1 MRNRGARRAGIWSH
15 YSTRGIAIFAVLSS
29 ILVSSLPSAAS
40 AVDTAP
46 PGVPVG
52 QPTSDDSE
60 KVGDDIPEERRSE
73 VLGSG
78 WQSSDDVAWT
88 LTGDSSGLSVLVA
101 DIGDGYR
108 WRQVAKLS
116 VGSFETDRWIGN
128 ACLTGDSRS
137 LAVVFAPRSFAN
149 SDTLFE
155 RGAFAAVVN
164 IATGTTTHLKGGVS
178 LAYFNPGCG
187 RGNHAI
193 FTSYDGEKTR
203 LLDVDTATTESR
215 EVLLERRIHS
225 AIPVADGILGTDG
238 ASIVGIDATGSVT
251 PVARTEGTPFQLTPT
266 GDSGLT
272 YLEHDGTS
280 SRVLYIDAVHAKQAT
295 APVELARG
303 PLDKV
308 GIAADAAG
316 TAHVTGQP
324 EALSTPAPA
333 SVTFQSNVGVG
344 ARFSSSGALAV
355 EDTYSPSTQHGTANT
370 QDSGTPVSINVVVPA
385 TDSDVT
391 FSVPSEVTSGSSV
404 PPSDGTSRMRGAFG
418 TSRGGTPIKA
428 ETGSS
433 PVSEGSICA
442 VPRNDPRLQAMQPRP
457 AEVEWAVDRAVRQ
470 TIDSDLPLPA
480 LSGGGRVPAQIM
492 LGVLAQESNFWQ
504 ASRYAVP
511 GVLGNP
517 LIGNYYGTDR
527 GSADPDAWWQ
537 IDYQSADCG
546 YGIAQVTT
554 GMRTGEMAL
563 SLQEKIA
570 TDYKANIARGLQIL
584 IEKWNETRSA
594 GLVINDGDPQYLE
607 NWFYALWAYNTGLHP
622 QGAAVLPWGVGWSN
636 NPINEI
642 YPANRLPFLDGNPAD
657 AAQPQLWPYPERV
670 LGFAAHSAQ
679 FLDSV
684 DQTSLDDDFNYVSA
698 FTPGW
703 WPSSDGAQG
712 VNNRKSVKPPITLFC
727 DASNDCNPSNLSSP
741 CSLADSRCWFHK
753 PATWKTSCSST
764 CGREFLSYGLNDAK
778 PVAANSYPANC
789 STSDLPDGALIVDNL
804 PPGTASRRPGC
815 SAVTTTGGFQFSFPG
830 GTSGLYPGKI
840 DVHQLGA
847 GFNGHFYFS
856 HVRVPGTAAAF
867 GGQLDFSGTWTLG
880 QTLNNK
886 WAEVYVHMP
895 SLGAWS
901 QQANYVINTGGGT
914 TTRSVNQRNYANRW
928 VSLGTLLFNGTPS
941 ITLANN
947 SGVYNNAESKYD
959 GMTIAQALS
968 GADDIA
974 WDAVAFVP
982 LAQKP
987 SDFIVAL
994 GDSYS
999 SGEGTSVPDGSE
1011 FFRGTDH
1018 HGVRITGSNGEGVEN
1033 PDRNACHR
1041 SYDAW
1046 PYLIDPVGVPGA
1058 QTARSLV
1065 QAKSPLIDFQLLAC
1079 SGAETRHVQ
1088 AGGAGQYGEL
1098 SQLDRGFLDSNTTL
1112 ITMTIGGNDVGF
1124 GPVIQA
1130 CITSGVANPPPLSVP
1145 CQDRSAPEA
1154 LASSGTVG
1162 QAVDARLSSLETHL
1176 TILLQQIAAKAPNAK
1191 IALLGYP
1198 TLFATGSEC
1207 VLVLDSD
1214 RGWLNGVADR
1224 LNQVLTRAAMASGTN
1239 VRYQSPQYQFEGSTL
1254 CAQNSGLTGIVTTL
1268 TKGDFP
1274 LFEIPVPGPDFG
1286 APYSQQSVH
1295 PNDLGSAMYAAA
1307 ANTII
1312 RQTKIPLSAT
1322 LVGGAPVTYYSTFR
1336 IHAGG
1341 PVSMNVSAFSSCGRE
1356 IRIGL
1361 RRNDGSGAIGEQDT
1375 NSLSW
1380 TQPQIMQNF
1389 IWTSSATPSSDLPA
1403 GAYALNARLVD
1414 ACAGGGEQPWTGALY
1429 W

>member
-1 MRNRGARRAGIWSH
+1 MWYRS
-15 YSTRGIAIFAVLSS
+15 STRGIATFVALSS

-40 AVDTAP
+40 AIDSTQPGRPAEEQAAP
-46 PGVPVG
+46 
-52 QPTSDDSE
+52 DDSE
-60 KVGDDIPEERRSE
+60 KVGEDIPEERRAE
-73 VLGSG
+73 VLGSD
-78 WQSSDDVAWT
+78 WRSSDDLAWA
-88 LTGDSSGLSVLVA
+88 LAGDSSGLSVLVA
-101 DIGDGYR
+101 NIGDGYR
-108 WRQVAKLS
+108 WRSVTKLS
-116 VGSFETDRWIGN
+116 AGSFETDRWIGN
-128 ACLTGDSRS
+128 ACLTGDSHY
-137 LAVVFAPRSFAN
+137 LAVAFAPRSFAN
-149 SDTLFE
+149 SEALFD
-155 RGAFAAVVN
+155 RGAFAAIVDVTTG
-164 IATGTTTHLKGGVS
+164 ATSRIEGGVS

-187 RGNHAI
+187 RGSHAV

-203 LLDVDTATTESR
+203 LVDVDTATKESR

-225 AIPVADGILGTDG
+225 AVPVADGIVGTDG
-238 ASIVGIDATGSVT
+238 ASIVGIDSTGSVVSLAT
-251 PVARTEGTPFQLTPT
+251 TEGTPFQLTPT
-266 GDSGLT
+266 GDSGIT
-272 YLEHDGTS
+272 YLAHDGTS
-280 SRVLYIDAVHAKQAT
+280 SRVLYIEAIRAKEAT
-295 APVELARG
+295 APVELAQG

-308 GIAADAAG
+308 GVAADAAG
-316 TAHVTGQP
+316 TAHITGQP
-324 EALSTPAPA
+324 EMSSAPAPS
-333 SVTFQSNVGVG
+333 SVTFQSNVSVR
-344 ARFSSSGALAV
+344 ARFSSSGSLAV
-355 EDTYSPSTQHGTANT
+355 EDTYSPSTQRGTVGS
-370 QDSGTPVSINVVVPA
+370 QDSGTPISIDVVVPR
-385 TDSDVT
+385 TDSDLT
-391 FSVPSEVTSGSSV
+391 FSVTSEATTGSRGS
-404 PPSDGTSRMRGAFG
+404 PSDGSPGMRGGFG
-418 TSRGGTPIKA
+418 TSRGGAPVKA
-428 ETGSS
+428 ENASS
-433 PVSEGSICA
+433 PISDGSICP

-470 TIDSDLPLPA
+470 TIDSDFPLPA
-480 LSGGGRVPAQIM
+480 VAGGGRVPAQIM

-517 LIGNYYGTDR
+517 LIGNYYGADR
-527 GSADPDAWWQ
+527 ASADPDAWWQ
-537 IDYQSADCG
+537 IDYESADCG

-554 GMRTGEMAL
+554 GMRKGEMAL

-594 GLVINDGDPQYLE
+594 GLIINDGDPQYLE

-622 QGAAVLPWGVGWSN
+622 QGAAVQPWGVGWSN

-684 DQTSLDDDFNYVSA
+684 DQTGLGDEFNYVSA
-698 FTPGW
+698 FTPAW
-703 WPSSDGAQG
+703 WPSSDGALG

-727 DASNDCNPSNLSSP
+727 DASNDCNPSNQTSP
-741 CSLADSRCWFHK
+741 CSLGDSRCWFHK
-753 PATWKTSCSST
+753 PATWKNSCSST
-764 CGREFLSYGLNDAK
+764 CGREFLSYGLTDTK
-778 PVAANSYPANC
+778 PAAANSYPANC
-789 STSDLPDGALIVDNL
+789 GTNGLPAGALIVDNL
-804 PPGTASRRPGC
+804 PPGTASRRAGC
-815 SAVTTTGGFQFSFPG
+815 SAVTTTGGFQLSFPAG
-830 GTSGLYPGKI
+830 SSGLYPGKV
-840 DVHQLGA
+840 DVHQLGS

-867 GGQLDFSGTWTLG
+867 GGELDFSGTWTLG
-880 QTLNNK
+880 QPLSNK
-886 WAEVYVHMP
+886 WAQVYVHMP
-895 SLGAWS
+895 SHGAWT
-901 QQANYVINTGGGT
+901 QQANYVINTGSGT
-914 TTRSVNQRNYANRW
+914 VTRSVNQRNYTNEW
-928 VSLGTLLFNGTPS
+928 ISLGTLLFNGSPS

-947 SGVYNNAESKYD
+947 SAVYNNTESKYD
-959 GMTIAQALS
+959 GKTIAQALS
-968 GADDIA
+968 GVDDIA
-974 WDAVAFVP
+974 WDAVAFAP
-982 LAQKP
+982 LEQKP

-1018 HGVRITGSNGEGVEN
+1018 HGLRVAGSNGDGFED

-1046 PYLIDPVGVPGA
+1046 PYLIDPVGVPGV

-1065 QAKSPLIDFQLLAC
+1065 HAKSPLIDFQLLAC
-1079 SGAETRHVQ
+1079 SGAETRHVR
-1088 AGGAGQYGEL
+1088 AGGTGQYGEL

-1112 ITMTIGGNDVGF
+1112 VTMTIGGNDVGF
-1124 GPVIQA
+1124 GPVIQT

-1154 LASSGTVG
+1154 LAPSGTVG
-1162 QAVDARLSSLETHL
+1162 EAVDARLSSLETHL
-1176 TILLQQIAAKAPNAK
+1176 TSLLQEIAAKAPNAK

-1207 VLVLDSD
+1207 ILVLDSD
-1214 RGWLNGVADR
+1214 RGWLNGVAER
-1224 LNQVLTRAAMASGTN
+1224 LNQVLTRAAMASGTD
-1239 VRYQSPQYQFEGSTL
+1239 VRYQSPQYQFEGATL

-1268 TKGDFP
+1268 TKGDLP
-1274 LFEIPVPGPDFG
+1274 IFEIPVPGPNFG

-1307 ANTII
+1307 ANTSI
-1312 RQTKIPLSAT
+1312 RQTKVPLSAS

-1341 PVSMNVSAFSSCGRE
+1341 PVSMNVSAFPSCGRE
-1356 IRIGL
+1356 LRIGL
-1361 RRNDGSGAIGEQDT
+1361 RRNDGAGAIGEQDT

-1380 TQPQIMQNF
+1380 TQPQVMQNF
-1389 IWTSSATPSSDLPA
+1389 IWTTSATPSSNLPA
-1403 GAYALNARLVD
+1403 GAYAINARLVD
-1414 ACAGGGEQPWTGALY
+1414 ACAGGGEQSWTGALY